1 MFSKLLNNECTMC
14 LNHKYGDYC
23 HTCLDDLSKNFSI
36 EFDYN
41 IQKFTDSLI
50 YFGHYNQVAKD
61 YLFAGKFDFQIDAFK
76 SLGAFIASNL
86 PSFPNKSLITYVPT
100 DWVRFCLRGFNPS
113 KVLAS
118 ELSKNSGTKLKKIF
132 KRIKKHKSLKNLN
145 RDERIEELANSFG
158 VISKKELLEAKQLY
172 IIDDVYTT
180 GATLN
185 KLSAIA
191 KEINPKIK
199 VIGVC
204 FVKTPLNYSDFSN
217 IIQTSNVFL

>member
-1 MFSKLLNNECTMC
+1 MC
-14 LNHKYGDYC
+14 LNPRYGDYC
-23 HTCLDDLSKNFSI
+23 HTCLDDLSKNFKI
-36 EFDYN
+36 EFDYKV
-41 IQKFTDSLI
+41 QKFTDTLI

-61 YLFAGKFDFQIDAFK
+61 YLFAGKYDFQIDAFK

-86 PSFPNKSLITYVPT
+86 PSFPNNSIITYVPT
-100 DWVRFCLRGFNPS
+100 DWVRYCLRGYNPS
-113 KVLAS
+113 KVLAT
-118 ELSKNSGTKLKKIF
+118 ELSNLSGTKLKKVF
-132 KRIKKHKSLKNLN
+132 KRVKKHKSLTNLN
-145 RDERIEELANSFG
+145 REQRNLELADSFDT
-158 VISKKELLEAKQLY
+158 VSKKDLLEAKQLY

-185 KLSAIA
+185 KLSALA
-191 KEINPKIK
+191 KQVNPKIK